1 MRVTTVDSC
10 MPMLRLAL
18 LAALPWALA
27 LAQSPDPQEI
37 IQRAFEASERND
49 EIQQQYTG
57 TERVEER
64 KLDKSGGVKDSSSKT
79 FDVLY
84 LFGEEYERLVAE
96 DDRPLSAD
104 KAAKEQ
110 RKLDKAYAERADES
124 PREREKR
131 LAKQAKNEEE
141 ERKFRAEIVNAF
153 DFSLVGEEQVDGRDC
168 WVVDGAPRP
177 GYEPSVSRAKFL
189 QKIKARAWIAKD
201 DYNWVRAEA
210 ETIDNASFGGFI
222 VKLKQGAVL
231 EFRQRFVNDEVW
243 LPTSFDLRFD
253 AKIGLIKS
261 LRREIAVRW
270 SNFRKFQAES
280 TLVAQ

>member
-1 MRVTTVDSC
+1 MQVRTVDTT
-10 MPMLRLAL
+10 MPMLRFAL
-18 LAALPWALA
+18 LATLTAGAGA
-27 LAQSPDPQEI
+27 AQATDPQQI

-49 EIQQQYTG
+49 EIQEQYTG
-57 TERVEER
+57 NERVEER
-64 KLDKSGGVKDSSSKT
+64 KLDKDGVVKDSSSQT
-79 FDVLY
+79 FEVLY
-84 LFGEEYERLVAE
+84 LFGEEYEKLIAE

-124 PREREKR
+124 AREREKR
-131 LAKQAKNEEE
+131 LDKQRKEEE
-141 ERKFRAEIVNAF
+141 EQRKFRAEIVKAF
-153 DFSLVGEEQVDGRDC
+153 DFTLVGEETVDGRAC
-168 WVVDGAPRP
+168 WVVDGLPRP
-177 GYEPSVSRAKFL
+177 GYEPSISRAKFL
-189 QKIKARAWIAKD
+189 QKIKARAWISKD

-222 VKLKQGAVL
+222 VKLKEGAVL
-231 EFRQRFVNDEVW
+231 EFTQDFVNDEVW
-243 LPTSFDLRFD
+243 LPASFDLRFD

-270 SNFRKFQAES
+270 SDFRKFQAES